1 MLDNYDRNDEGLIY
15 QINPTPITY
24 DHEYVASRY
33 DTYGELNGMMSHLRL
48 GYIVGALGRRP
59 ESICDVGYGNGAFLK
74 ACRNAIPDRYGFDV
88 TDYPVPQ
95 GVRFTKNWLDLE
107 VDVLTFFD
115 VLEHFEDP
123 YVLRQCRAENVVI
136 SLPWC
141 HYESD
146 EWFDRWKHRRPNEHL
161 WHFDLHGMTNFARV
175 CGFKLADFSDV
186 EDIIR
191 RPETDRPNILTVLL
205 KRA

>member
-1 MLDNYDRNDEGLIY
+1 MLENYARNDEGLVY

-48 GYIVGALGRRP
+48 GYIVGALERRP

-74 ACRNAIPDRYGFDV
+74 ACRTAVPDRYGFDV

-95 GVRFTKNWLDLE
+95 GVRFTKDWLNLE

-123 YVLRQCRAENVVI
+123 YVLRQAKAENIVI

-146 EWFDRWKHRRPNEHL
+146 EWFERWKHRRPNEHL

-175 CGFKLADFSDV
+175 CGYKLVDFSDV

-191 RPETDRPNILTVLL
+191 RPESDRPNILTVLL